1 MRTAGDQ
8 EEPEEREERE
18 EREEPTAG
26 SGGRS
31 GKPSRRGILKGVAV
45 TAGTAAMGFGA
56 TQPAHAADAAD
67 APVGAPDASVDSSVD
82 SVDATARMGGTSI
95 TMSVVD
101 GALRWSATRTG
112 KTVIETS
119 ALGLRLSD
127 GTVLGGD
134 LTVTRNQHW
143 TVHHTWSPVYGRDAR
158 VTNHYQEQRWSLRDT
173 ASGIRFG
180 VQIRAYKTGVALR
193 YVLLDK
199 GTATIADELTTFVLP
214 DDTTVYSARDENAY
228 LPVAPGAIPSTGTSS
243 TDQGPLTDLP
253 LTATLPNGL
262 IACVCESSRLNFPRL
277 MLSSVAGQSTTL
289 SAFLMEHTARG
300 SGPVETATTVTTPF
314 ATPWRAVVIGSTHA
328 ELVDN
333 AELVLNLAPAAALT
347 DTSWIKPG
355 KVFRCELSTAAG
367 LAGVDFAVARG
378 LDYIEYD
385 AGWYGP
391 EFTTTDATKPI
402 AAIDLPSVISYA
414 TAQGIGVFLYVN
426 RLALTAA
433 DSLFGLYKSWG
444 VAGIKLGFINDGTQA
459 MTDQITGWAET
470 AAKYRLLIDM
480 HDDVRPF
487 GYERTYP
494 NYISLEGVR
503 GNEQFPTATH
513 NVTLPFARN
522 IGGPMDYTICYGQSR
537 NKTTNA
543 HQMAMAAV
551 YYQPL
556 NFLFWY
562 DKPSKYANTASW
574 PGLPWFN
581 AVPTTWDESRTL
593 AGSIGEYVAVARRN
607 GSAWYLGAMTNET
620 ARTLS
625 IPLSFLGDGTYTATV
640 YADGT
645 PGTSPFRTPV
655 VVTTQT
661 VTAATTLDVAM
672 AEAGGQAII
681 LKPA

>member
-1 MRTAGDQ
+1 M
-8 EEPEEREERE
+8 
-18 EREEPTAG
+18 
-26 SGGRS
+26 
-31 GKPSRRGILKGVAV
+31 LKGAAV
-45 TAGTAAMGFGA
+45 TVGLAAAGIGA
-56 TQPAHAADAAD
+56 TPPAYAAG
-67 APVGAPDASVDSSVD
+67 APVS
-82 SVDATARMGGTSI
+82 ATARMGGNSI

-101 GALRWSATRTG
+101 GALRWSAQHNGR
-112 KTVIETS
+112 TVIDTS

-134 LTVTRNQHW
+134 VTVTQNQHW
-143 TVHHTWSPVYGRDAR
+143 TLHNTWSPVYGRNAT
-158 VTNHYQEQRWSLRDT
+158 VTDHYQEQRWNLRDT
-173 ASGIRFG
+173 ASGLRFS
-180 VQIRAYKTGVALR
+180 VQIRAYRTGVALR
-193 YVLLDK
+193 YVLLDT
-199 GTATIADELTTFVLP
+199 GTATVSDELTTFVFP
-214 DDTTVYSARDENAY
+214 DDTTVYSARDENPY
-228 LPVAPGAIPSTGTSS
+228 NPVAPGSIPVTGTSS
-243 TDQGPLTDLP
+243 TDNGPLTDLP
-253 LTATLPNGL
+253 LTATLPGEL
-262 IACVCESSRLNFPRL
+262 IACICESSRIDFPRL
-277 MLSSVAGQSTTL
+277 MLSSVPGQPNTL
-289 SAFLMEHTARG
+289 AAFLMEHTARG
-300 SGPVETATTVTTPF
+300 TGPVATESTVTTPF

-333 AELVLNLAPAAALT
+333 AELVLNLAPPNALA

-355 KVFRCELSTAAG
+355 KVFRCDLTTAAG

-378 LDYIEYD
+378 LQYIEYD

-391 EFTTTDATKPI
+391 EFSTPDATRPI

-414 TAQGIGVFLYVN
+414 TSKGIGVFLYVN
-426 RLALTAA
+426 RLALTDA

-459 MTDQITGWAET
+459 MTNQITGWAQT
-470 AAKYRLLIDM
+470 AAKYELLIDM

-503 GNEQFPTATH
+503 GNENFPTATH

-522 IGGPMDYTICYGQSR
+522 IGGPLDYTICYGQSR
-537 NKTTNA
+537 DKTTNA

-562 DKPSKYANTASW
+562 DKPSKYSNPANW

-581 AVPTTWDESRTL
+581 AIPTTWDESRAL

-607 GSAWYLGAMTNET
+607 GDTWYLGAMTNET
-620 ARTLS
+620 SRTLS
-625 IPLSFLGDGTYTATV
+625 IPLSFLGGGTYTATV

-645 PGTSPFRTPV
+645 PGTNPYQTPV
-655 VVTTQT
+655 VVSTRT
-661 VTAATTLDVAM
+661 VTSESTLDIAM
-672 AEAGGQAII
+672 AGAGGQAII
-681 LKPA
+681 LKPS

>member
-1 MRTAGDQ
+1 MRTAGDPG
-8 EEPEEREERE
+8 EP
-18 EREEPTAG
+18 AL
-26 SGGRS
+26 
-31 GKPSRRGILKGVAV
+31 SRRGVLKGAV
-45 TAGTAAMGFGA
+45 VTVGTAAVGLGT
-56 TQPAHAADAAD
+56 TQPAHAADALAG
-67 APVGAPDASVDSSVD
+67 PVG
-82 SVDATARMGGTSI
+82 ATARMGGTSI
-95 TMSVVD
+95 TLSLVD
-101 GALRWSATRTG
+101 GALRWSAKRNG
-112 KTVIETS
+112 RTVIDTS

-127 GTVLGGD
+127 GTVLGSD
-134 LTVTRNQHW
+134 VTVTGNRYR
-143 TVHHTWSPVYGRDAR
+143 TVHDTWSPVYGRNAT
-158 VTNHYQEQRWSLRDT
+158 VTDLYQEQRWHLRDT

-180 VQIRAYKTGVALR
+180 VQIRAYRTGVALR
-193 YVLLDK
+193 YLLLDE
-199 GTATIADELTTFVLP
+199 GTATIADELTTFAFP
-214 DDTTVYSARDENAY
+214 AGTTVYSARDEDAY
-228 LPVAPGAIPSTGTSS
+228 LPVAPGSIPVTGTPS

-253 LTATLPNGL
+253 LTASLANGFL
-262 IACVCESSRLNFPRL
+262 ACVCESSRVDFPRL
-277 MLSSVAGQSTTL
+277 MLSSVDGQPDTL

-300 SGPVETATTVTTPF
+300 TGPVETTSTVGTPF
-314 ATPWRAVVIGSTHA
+314 ATPWRAVVIGATHA

-333 AELVLNLAPAAALT
+333 AELVLNLAPPTALT

-378 LDYIEYD
+378 IDYIEYD

-391 EFTTTDATKPI
+391 EFTTTDATAPI

-414 TAQGIGVFLYVN
+414 TGKGIGVFLYVN
-426 RLALTAA
+426 RIALSDA
-433 DSLFGLYKSWG
+433 DALFGLYKSWG
-444 VAGIKLGFINDGTQA
+444 VAGIKLGFINEGTQA
-459 MTDQITGWAET
+459 MTNQITGWAET

-494 NYISLEGVR
+494 NHISLEGVR

-522 IGGPMDYTICYGQSR
+522 VGGPIDYTICYGQSR

-562 DKPSKYANTASW
+562 DKPSKYANPAGW

-581 AVPTTWDESRTL
+581 SVPTTWDESRTL

-607 GSAWYLGAMTNET
+607 GSTWYLGAMTDET

-625 IPLSFLGDGTYTATV
+625 LPLSFLDEGTYTATV

-645 PGTSPFRTPV
+645 PGTAPYRTPV
-655 VVTTQT
+655 VVRTET
-661 VTAATTLDVAM
+661 VTSATTLDVVM
-672 AEAGGQAII
+672 AAAGGQAV
-681 LKPA
+681 LLRPLTPTEAA